1 MMKVLVIVLLI
12 AVVAAIGW
20 IVARS
25 RHSGAE
31 LSADE
36 GHASVGAGTPDPLP
50 EGLMDSFSEPEP
62 VAEPQPPMEPEP
74 FPEPEPAV
82 EPEPVIEPDQPDIEP
97 EQEDEAPNDG
107 SAEHL
112 DPHAGWDHP
121 EDTTV
126 HGDPES
132 GIYHTPDS
140 PGYNV
145 GPDGVEFESEEAA
158 QTAGFTRWDQPA

>member
-12 AVVAAIGW
+12 AVIAAIGW
-20 IVARS
+20 FVARS

-31 LSADE
+31 LTDDE
-36 GHASVGAGTPDPLP
+36 GHASLGAGAADPLP
-50 EGLMDSFSEPEP
+50 EGLSESFAEPEP
-62 VAEPQPPMEPEP
+62 VAEPAPPMEPEP
-74 FPEPEPAV
+74 FPEPEPAP
-82 EPEPVIEPDQPDIEP
+82 EPEPVIEPDQA
-97 EQEDEAPNDG
+97 DEEPNDG

-112 DPHAGWDHP
+112 DPQAGWDHP

-132 GIYHTPDS
+132 GLYHTPDS

-158 QTAGFTRWDQPA
+158 QTAGFTRWDQPG

>member
-12 AVVAAIGW
+12 VFIAGVAW
-20 IVARS
+20 LVARA
-25 RHSGAE
+25 RHGSGPGLVTAEGSAVEAGAE
-31 LSADE
+31 ADL
-36 GHASVGAGTPDPLP
+36 LP
-50 EGLMDSFSEPEP
+50 EGLASEPFSEPEPVVQPEPPMEPEPFSEPEP
-62 VAEPQPPMEPEP
+62 VAEP
-74 FPEPEPAV
+74 
-82 EPEPVIEPDQPDIEP
+82 EPVIEPDEVDEEP
-97 EQEDEAPNDG
+97 KDG

-132 GIYHTPDS
+132 GLYHTPDS

-145 GPDGVEFESEEAA
+145 GPDGVEFESEDAA
-158 QTAGFTRWDQPA
+158 QTAGFTRWDQPR